1 MEPPSP
7 PLRETQKATKEDNI
21 WIQAPKKKKSK
32 SKNLLPVLV
41 YPCSHTSL
49 GALPQ
54 THLLYTPTPQIY
66 VFSVYIWIQNSPSLP
81 PSLYSIKLSNF

>member
-1 MEPPSP
+1 MD
-7 PLRETQKATKEDNI
+7 TGT
-21 WIQAPKKKKSK
+21 KKKKSK

-66 VFSVYIWIQNSPSLP
+66 VFSVYIWIQNSPTP
-81 PSLYSIKLSNF
+81 FIIFYKTV